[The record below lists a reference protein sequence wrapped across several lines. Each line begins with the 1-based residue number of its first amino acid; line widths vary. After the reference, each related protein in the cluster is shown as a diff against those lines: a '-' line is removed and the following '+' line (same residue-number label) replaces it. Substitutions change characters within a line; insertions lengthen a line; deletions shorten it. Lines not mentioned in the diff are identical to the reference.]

1 MQLTHGLIMKIP
13 KVGEQWR
20 LATSMEHLAAHGWHV
35 FDHTLPGDY
44 SVTKRKEIF
53 DVLAPH
59 PRKKLNGNSMH
70 LRTQGAWMMYC
81 LSYVKVAHD
90 WGELYEE
97 DSETPTLV
105 AVGPKANREFDDTPI
120 ESE

>member
-1 MQLTHGLIMKIP
+1 MELLSMVLPPGAVTRFHGWQKHLAQKDADPSAEYIVDVEHHCKSRGASSGLEWPVQLTHGLIMKIP

-53 DVLAPH
+53 DVLSPH
-59 PRKKLNGNSMH
+59 SQKH
-70 LRTQGAWMMYC
+70 
-81 LSYVKVAHD
+81 
-90 WGELYEE
+90 
-97 DSETPTLV
+97 
-105 AVGPKANREFDDTPI
+105 
-120 ESE
+120 